1 MNSDGLETRMAE
13 LEHRL
18 GVLED
23 VHAIRRLQHLY
34 AYFIDKCMYD
44 EAVDC
49 FDEGCEIHL
58 LGGIFR
64 GSAGARRAYCDGFR
78 SRFADGKNGPVFGLL
93 LDHPQMQDVV
103 DVAPD
108 RQTARARF
116 RLMMQAGSHHQRCA
130 DSTVATRQWW
140 EGGLYENTY
149 IKRDGVWRI
158 HVLDYRSAWYGT
170 FENGWAYAPADFGP
184 RFETAFPD
192 DPLGPD
198 ELEVRQPL
206 RWPEHEVLP
215 FHCVHPVT
223 GRPISTPPPGRA
235 ADQGEMGGDMLPPRL
250 LPRP

>member
-1 MNSDGLETRMAE
+1 MDDDALESRIAE

-44 EAVDC
+44 EAVEC
-49 FDEGCEIHL
+49 FDDDCEVHL

-64 GSAGARRAYCDGFR
+64 GIAGARRAYCDGFR

-108 RQTARARF
+108 RATAKARF
-116 RLMMQAGSHHQRCA
+116 RLTMQAGTHYERSV
-130 DSTVATRQWW
+130 STASATRQWW
-140 EGGLYENTY
+140 EGGVYENTY
-149 IKRDGVWRI
+149 VKRDGIWKI
-158 HVLDYRSAWYGT
+158 GVLEYRSAWYGT
-170 FENGWAYAPADFGP
+170 FENGWAFAPPDFVQQ
-184 RFETAFPD
+184 FETTFPE

-198 ELEVRQPL
+198 ELEAQPPL
-206 RWPEHEVLP
+206 CWPEHEVLP

-235 ADQGEMGGDMLPPRL
+235 VL
-250 LPRP
+250 